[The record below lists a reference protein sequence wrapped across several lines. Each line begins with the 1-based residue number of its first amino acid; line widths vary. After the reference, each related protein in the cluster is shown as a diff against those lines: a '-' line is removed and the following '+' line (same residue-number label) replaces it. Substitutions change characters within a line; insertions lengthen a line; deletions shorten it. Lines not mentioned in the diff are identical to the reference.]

1 MKNTDKVLVY
11 NQQLSL
17 SHHEKFDI
25 FFNDLINI
33 IMPDDYRI
41 NEIDIFD
48 YASVIS
54 EIKNIR
60 QCVTVIMPECYNVA
74 YAVKISDLLCIT

>member
-1 MKNTDKVLVY
+1 MVKGY
-11 NQQLSL
+11 NNQELLLSY
-17 SHHEKFDI
+17 HEKFEI

-54 EIKNIR
+54 EIKKYKTMCNGDNAW
-60 QCVTVIMPECYNVA
+60 M
-74 YAVKISDLLCIT
+74 L